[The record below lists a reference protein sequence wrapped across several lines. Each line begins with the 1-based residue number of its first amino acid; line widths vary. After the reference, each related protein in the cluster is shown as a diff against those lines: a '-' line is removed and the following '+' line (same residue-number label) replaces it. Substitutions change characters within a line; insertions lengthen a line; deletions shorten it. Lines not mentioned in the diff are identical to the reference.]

1 MIRVL
6 RYGIALLDSLF
17 YSREGLSGA
26 ITPKY
31 LHATAVNH
39 AVAYALGINPEDQPY
54 IISENNGGR
63 NTPRYENSLISE
75 DFYFTPA
82 RPEGNVTYLP
92 EIVKGELD
100 GFIKRGYGAGAGGRA
115 EVLKASRLFSIP
127 PEMRFEGY
135 LLCKKEFDFPR
146 VIRLGSFR
154 GKARLTGA
162 EVKVVSEKSEEL
174 VEHPVDPL
182 VNEVMRGVMINMF
195 PYPILENAV
204 CKDCIEIRERGLR
217 KFVARPPCFQ
227 VEKSERIK
235 GKGMIF

>member
-1 MIRVL
+1 MIKVF
-6 RYGIALLDSLF
+6 RYVIELLDTLF

-39 AVAYALGINPEDQPY
+39 AVAYALGINPENQPY

-63 NTPRYENSLISE
+63 NIPRYENSLISE

-82 RPEGNVTYLP
+82 RPKDNITYLP

-100 GFIKRGYGAGAGGRA
+100 GFVKRGYGAGAGGRA

-127 PEMRFEGY
+127 PEMKFEGY

-146 VIRLGSFR
+146 VVRLGSFR
-154 GKARLTGA
+154 GKAKLEMG
-162 EVKVVSEKSEEL
+162 EVKVAREKSEEL

-182 VNEVMRGVMINMF
+182 VSEVMRGVMINMF
-195 PYPILENAV
+195 PYPIVENAV
-204 CKDCIEIRERGLR
+204 CKECIEIREKGLR
-217 KFVARPPCFQ
+217 KYVSLPWGFQ
-227 VEKSERIK
+227 VEKSERPK
-235 GKGMIF
+235 GRTLIF

>member
-1 MIRVL
+1 MIRIF
-6 RYGIALLDSLF
+6 RYDIELLDALF
-17 YSREGLSGA
+17 YSRERLSGA

-39 AVAYALGINPEDQPY
+39 AVTYALGINPENQPY

-82 RPEGNVTYLP
+82 RPRGNVTYLP

-100 GFIKRGYGAGAGGRA
+100 GFVKRGYGAGARGRA
-115 EVLKASRLFSIP
+115 EVLKASLLFSIP
-127 PEMRFEGY
+127 PEMKFEGY
-135 LLCKKEFDFPR
+135 LICKKELDFPR

-154 GKARLTGA
+154 GKARLKRD
-162 EVKVVSEKSEEL
+162 EVKVVGEESEEL

-182 VNEVMRGVMINMF
+182 VSEVTRGVMINMF
-195 PYPILENAV
+195 PYPIVENAI
-204 CKDCIEIRERGLR
+204 CKNSIEIRERGLR
-217 KFVARPPCFQ
+217 KYVARPPSFQ

-235 GKGMIF
+235 GMIF